1 MNHVRSILSALLTV
15 VGMCVATLIAPVPLW
30 AQGQQT
36 LTRVFFVDESKQS
49 LQWAELIA
57 GEKPT
62 MTSVREIS
70 GFPKLD
76 PQKQAISSLQA
87 VGGMMLV
94 GIRTLDD
101 ADAPAGWLLI
111 ESGAYEEA
119 HGDHSHW
126 IYPYAPRIRAAQF
139 DEQTRGPDRVAVID
153 GAFYWSNVGADGF
166 YRLDPSQIGP
176 REPAQAVRQ
185 RAAWHTGGGES
196 GVVSSVGNVVAFT
209 AWKNVEGDGA
219 GRIDVTALRPAGND
233 KTAFSFDLPSTGT
246 HAAAACQGK
255 VFFATKSSLHWV
267 VVPSRISSS
276 VEAVAVQ
283 SLGDPQ
289 TAALVEGPLEFA
301 TYGRYVV
308 FSAGAGPDAMLC
320 HLDAAAEIPQLR
332 KISLPLPSDHR
343 PGAVKLMRSRKGQPL
358 ALVFHAGPGDAT
370 GHDRL
375 SVFEMDPDR
384 NGNWS
389 DAKLSQAVSVGK
401 GRDDVPG
408 GDHYLAIEADN
419 RRAVYSNPGDG
430 TLMVLNLEDRK
441 TVTGFRVGGAPTKVL
456 AIGGRVSNH

>member
-153 GAFYWSNVGADGF
+153 RGDLAVVRAVPD
-166 YRLDPSQIGP
+166 DPVNFFRGRFKSAGP
-176 REPAQAVRQ
+176 NTDQLRAQE
-185 RAAWHTGGGES
+185 RAADE
-196 GVVSSVGNVVAFT
+196 
-209 AWKNVEGDGA
+209 
-219 GRIDVTALRPAGND
+219 R
-233 KTAFSFDLPSTGT
+233 
-246 HAAAACQGK
+246 
-255 VFFATKSSLHWV
+255 
-267 VVPSRISSS
+267 
-276 VEAVAVQ
+276 
-283 SLGDPQ
+283 
-289 TAALVEGPLEFA
+289 
-301 TYGRYVV
+301 
-308 FSAGAGPDAMLC
+308 
-320 HLDAAAEIPQLR
+320 AEKAKAR
-332 KISLPLPSDHR
+332 R
-343 PGAVKLMRSRKGQPL
+343 VKK
-358 ALVFHAGPGDAT
+358 
-370 GHDRL
+370 
-375 SVFEMDPDR
+375 
-384 NGNWS
+384 
-389 DAKLSQAVSVGK
+389 
-401 GRDDVPG
+401 
-408 GDHYLAIEADN
+408 
-419 RRAVYSNPGDG
+419 
-430 TLMVLNLEDRK
+430 
-441 TVTGFRVGGAPTKVL
+441 
-456 AIGGRVSNH
+456 